1 MIMVPARHLHKV
13 NRTSHVVPFALAA
26 ICFFLFSGY
35 VFSQGTGNRILH
47 LSASGETGKLE
58 SLLSSG
64 QLAEDESRIVKSILE
79 KDGMKA
85 IQEFESLFTEKE
97 YDPALKAIAGAH
109 LFGYYRLIDN
119 QEKSNSV
126 LRFLEKE
133 REMAVLLFPG
143 HNLPSASTFQTDKA
157 AEYMIQIGAFKNRE
171 RALKVAGKTVIP
183 GKECK
188 VIPVVRAKRTL
199 YVVRVGYFTSAG
211 EAESF
216 GKSQFG
222 TRGKDFTIVTR
233 DQR

>member
-1 MIMVPARHLHKV
+1 
-13 NRTSHVVPFALAA
+13 
-26 ICFFLFSGY
+26 
-35 VFSQGTGNRILH
+35 
-47 LSASGETGKLE
+47 
-58 SLLSSG
+58 
-64 QLAEDESRIVKSILE
+64 
-79 KDGMKA
+79 MKA

-211 EAESF
+211 RLNRSGNHNSVPGEKISLSLPGINVDSF
-216 GKSQFG
+216 SHLNLRKIVYDNLTPG
-222 TRGKDFTIVTR
+222 TISVASNIRRSLF
-233 DQR
+233 